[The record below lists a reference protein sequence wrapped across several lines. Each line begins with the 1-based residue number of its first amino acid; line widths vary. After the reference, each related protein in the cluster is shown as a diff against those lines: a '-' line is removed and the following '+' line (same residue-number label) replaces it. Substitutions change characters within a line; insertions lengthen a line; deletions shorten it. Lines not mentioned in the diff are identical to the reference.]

1 MLKIVIDTNVFVS
14 SFFGGV
20 PREIINLWK
29 NGKVVLCLS
38 QKIIEEYLEVLNRLV
53 LEDKHEIENLTKLFA
68 EGFNSIFTSKTPR
81 LKVVEDDPDDNKFIE
96 CAVALDSK
104 FIISGDKHLKDI
116 KKYVDIEILSPKE
129 FINLHRGS
137 LPLTVPDR

>member
-20 PREIINLWK
+20 PREIIDLWK

-38 QKIIEEYLEVLNRLV
+38 QKIIEEYLEVLNRLG
-53 LEDKHEIENLTKLFA
+53 LEDKHEIENLTRLFA
-68 EGFNSIFTSKTPR
+68 EGYNSIFTSKTPR

-129 FINLHRGS
+129 FINLHHS
-137 LPLTVPDR
+137 KIS